1 MRRLAKELGVTPM
14 AVYYYVKSKDEMFEL
29 LADAVMSR
37 VERAAPG
44 SGDWRAQLKVTSL
57 NAFKLLCEYPGLS
70 GQIVKQPPTHHAEQ
84 MSTYGT
90 AILID
95 AGYPPATAARIITTC
110 QSFMYGMIGLQAQ
123 IERAKR
129 VKQPTRVSTAY
140 LAQLDAYDIVAAGLD
155 ALLAGLAA
163 QLPKPVRTPKRRP
176 RAS

>member
-1 MRRLAKELGVTPM
+1 MGVTPM

-44 SGDWRAQLKVTSL
+44 SGDWRSQLKQTSL
-57 NAFKLLCEYPGLS
+57 NAFKLLCEDPGLS
-70 GQIVKQPPTHHAEQ
+70 GQIVKQPPTHQAEQ

-95 AGYPPATAARIITTC
+95 AGYPPATAARMITTC

-140 LAQLDAYDIVAAGLD
+140 LAQLDAYDIVAEGLD
-155 ALLAGLAA
+155 ALLTGLAA
-163 QLPKPVRTPKRRP
+163 QLPKPTRATKKRT
-176 RAS
+176 RAL